1 MVIQKMSAAE
11 RKLANKSLKEKSEII
26 RSEDILN
33 QFQIHQA
40 ERDEDDIDFAEKT
53 VNYVSLERPLRLI
66 VEPTLNVL
74 KKCCP
79 VQHNRR
85 WNAEFYFKI

>member
-33 QFQIHQA
+33 QFQIHQE
-40 ERDEDDIDFAEKT
+40 ERDEDEIDFDEKT

-79 VQHNRR
+79 AQHNRR
-85 WNAEFYFKI
+85 